1 MGVKGLFQFLKRFSK
16 RISIREIVKD
26 KSVGI
31 DIFGF
36 IHQSKGDFFTL
47 QNNILPFIKYAS
59 AVHCVFDGEPSPDK
73 KIELKEL
80 AEKRKEILSSISQ
93 IEKFLK
99 YPFHHL
105 KAEDRYI
112 INQYLNQLKRQIWQP
127 SPDYID
133 AVMKWLESKGCIT
146 YQATGEAD
154 SLLIELEKDMSISI
168 IITSDSDLLVLGSK
182 SIFRQKNS
190 LEGELFDIDYI
201 CQQIDFTKKQWI
213 DFMYL
218 CKNMKHLDIHLA
230 YSLIAVYKDLEYV
243 IQKSYILYD
252 DYLIKELNVCGAGT

>member
-1 MGVKGLFQFLKRFSK
+1 MGVKGLFHFLKRFSK
-16 RISIREIVKD
+16 RVSIKEFIKD
-26 KSVGI
+26 KSIGI

-59 AVHCVFDGEPSPDK
+59 TVYCVFDGEPSYEK
-73 KIELKEL
+73 KLELKEL
-80 AEKRKEILSSISQ
+80 AEKRKEILLSIGQ

-112 INQYLNQLKRQIWQP
+112 INQYLTQLKRQIWQP
-127 SPDYID
+127 SPDYIN
-133 AVMKWLESKGCIT
+133 AVRRWLESKGCIIH
-146 YQATGEAD
+146 QAIGEAD
-154 SLLIELEKDMSISI
+154 CVLVELEQNMSIST
-168 IITSDSDLLVLGSK
+168 IITNDSDLLILGSN
-182 SIFRQKNS
+182 SILRFKNS
-190 LEGELFDIDYI
+190 LEGQLFDINYI
-201 CQQIDFTKKQWI
+201 CQQIDFTDKQWL

-218 CKNMKHLDIHLA
+218 CKHMKHLDIHLA

-243 IQKSYILYD
+243 IQKSYILYN
-252 DYLIKELNVCGAGT
+252 DYLIKELNGSSS